1 MSDCLRRREQTF
13 FVAPSCPSTSS
24 SLPSSL
30 PQTSLTALL
39 VPTSDFGRRKA
50 GCLHYSPGRV
60 RRPLQCRYR
69 YCSFHY
75 SHVVTLDSKTPTPA
89 NTGHRERGGSS
100 CFLVLS
106 RLKATGK
113 PLDSA
118 PSRPRRRLV
127 SAAPVVRLQNSLSF
141 LSSRL
146 VAPSRQTVD
155 EAGAEPVST
164 DAQAR

>member
-1 MSDCLRRREQTF
+1 M
-13 FVAPSCPSTSS
+13 
-24 SLPSSL
+24 
-30 PQTSLTALL
+30 LTAFFN
-39 VPTSDFGRRKA
+39 PE
-50 GCLHYSPGRV
+50 LHHQQ
-60 RRPLQCRYR
+60 L
-69 YCSFHY
+69 
-75 SHVVTLDSKTPTPA
+75 
-89 NTGHRERGGSS
+89 HREEERGGALLDTTMLEQS
-100 CFLVLS
+100 CFLVFS